1 MNYRTIF
8 AQKFSEKT
16 NLYSF
21 LIIVFLSFSTSA
33 NTQVTLSLTYTEK
46 NNLTTIETGATYTI
60 QLNYAVSSTTGN
72 ASGVKIDIPMPDYVF
87 SVRDFIGTTHAPI
100 ANFVFNN
107 TVGAKKL
114 TINFVNPV
122 PSGSNG
128 VLEFSIITQ
137 NLTTPNNTIL
147 TTNAE
152 LTATGGYTSGVKTND
167 MLLTAIPRI
176 CATKTLLN
184 GGAIGFNTTYR
195 IAVRTGGYANSAP
208 YGTLQATN
216 ITIKDTLPAG
226 ATFVSANVYNM
237 ANGGSFVGTGS
248 ISGGV
253 VTAAMPNL
261 SYSVYGYDHVWQAMS
276 YYVDITVRF
285 DSPTFSAGNTV
296 VNKAIVNYTPFS
308 QSATTLVDGQT
319 VGNCTSD
326 LIETTTLVAPT
337 ITAILTKAGSGSYY
351 PNNLITY
358 DIGFNNTGNVELNNV
373 EIIDSIPSNL
383 RIDQTAAYRGV
394 RIDARGYLNHVEYQ
408 TNLNASWVSFTPSGL
423 NVVPLLPLGEYFTK
437 LKFVLITPFPA
448 NTTLNGYNQLYFVGT
463 SAPVTPETVTNCLV
477 WSSTTSGIP
486 NLGSRTVCNGSVTL
500 LPRPATSKTY
510 YSISNTPSCINNLVI
525 GQNLTFTGTVV
536 ADAGYSD
543 VQNPISAMLV
553 PHGFDF
559 VSQSFGVSTSGI
571 ATAPTLQIIPNY
583 VIIGGVA
590 KDLYRWAF
598 PSGTTLAYSKNFT
611 VAATLK
617 VTAALLP
624 TTDYTVDFIATGSN
638 TSVNTP
644 QYNYGNLTDTND
656 WDLDGNTTETIGRA
670 NNNYCCYTCHVS
682 ASASMESIKWVKG
695 LADTAYSRYP
705 AFGQTVPGGN
715 ADYQLIVKNT
725 GNVSMKDVKIIDL
738 LPFFG
743 DVGVIDPTAR
753 STQWRP
759 NLAGPI
765 TAPSG
770 ISVYYTTVLKP
781 CRDEVKQPNA
791 ASPFPAGCS
800 APNWST
806 TPPIDLTK
814 VQAVKIDFGATV
826 LAGADS
832 LVFNWPMRA
841 PVNAPTNNEIAWN
854 SFGFVATRTDNNQ
867 PLLAAE
873 PIKVG
878 IKVQAGAPAYY
889 GDRVWFDTN
898 HNGIQDNTEGGVDGI
913 KVKLFTPRVSGVQ
926 TPTTDSLVN
935 FTITGN
941 GGLYIFT
948 NLKPA
953 DYYAVFCLPN
963 GYFVSPKNASGSTA
977 DTDSDGTTTTY
988 DGGTATMTPITN
1000 LTVVE
1005 TDLSWDQGIYCSI
1018 TPTVTGI
1025 QQVLAGSSVT
1035 LTATGG
1041 TAYSWSGPNGFSA
1054 TTASITINNVNPL
1067 DTGTYIVSIA
1077 DGACFASLSTKIEFY
1092 TCTQPSSIGI
1102 TQIAPDCANNT
1113 ANNNGKITLT
1123 AVNNADKYGIS
1134 SGTVYTG
1141 AAYSTATNIG
1151 ALPIDVQTGIPNTG
1165 GTYTIRLFNSLNT
1178 CHKDTIISQSAVLVP
1193 TAPSVS
1199 ASVSNACPA
1208 TSVNLLN
1215 ISAALAPSV
1224 SGSIFEWH
1232 VGNTSSSAFVSN
1244 PSSVGAGVYYLF
1256 EHSPAGCYST
1266 GTAVT
1271 VTTVSCCPPQSCIQ
1285 LTIARH

>member
-1 MNYRTIF
+1 MTYITKTT
-8 AQKFSEKT
+8 QKLLEKT
-16 NLYSF
+16 NLYL
-21 LIIVFLSFSTSA
+21 LIVIGFLSFSISA
-33 NTQVTLSLTYTEK
+33 KAQVTLSLTYTEK
-46 NNLTTIETGATYTI
+46 NNLTTIETGATYTM
-60 QLNYAVSSTTGN
+60 QLNYSVSSTTGN
-72 ASGVKIDIPMPDYVF
+72 ASGVKIEIPMPDYVF
-87 SVRDFIGTTHAPI
+87 SVNNFVGTTHAPI

-128 VLEFSIITQ
+128 VLEFSIVTQ

-152 LTATGGYTSGVKTND
+152 LTATGGYTSGVKTNL
-167 MLLTAIPRI
+167 MTLTAIPRI

-216 ITIKDTLPAG
+216 ITVKDTLPAG
-226 ATFVSANVYNM
+226 ATFVSANVYNVS
-237 ANGGSFVGTGS
+237 NTNIGTGTE
-248 ISGGV
+248 SGGV

-261 SYSVYGYDHVWQAMS
+261 SYSVYGYDYVWQAQS

-308 QSATTLVDGQT
+308 QSPTTLVDGQT

-326 LIETTTLVAPT
+326 LIETTTLLAPT
-337 ITAILTKAGSGSYY
+337 ITATLTKSGSGNFY

-394 RIDARGYLNHVEYQ
+394 RFDARGYLNRVEYQ
-408 TNLNASWVSFTPSGL
+408 TNLNASWVSFTPSGS
-423 NVVPLLPLGEYFTK
+423 NVVPLLPIGTYFTK
-437 LKFVLITPFPA
+437 LKFVLISPFPA
-448 NTTLNGYNQLYFVGT
+448 NTALNGYNQLYFVGA

-500 LPRPATSKTY
+500 QPRPLTSKTY
-510 YSISNTPSCINNLVI
+510 YSISNLPSCATNLVI
-525 GQNLTFTGTVV
+525 GQTLTFTGTVA

-543 VQNPISAMLV
+543 VQNPICAMLV

-559 VSQSFGVSTSGI
+559 VSQSFGASTSGI
-571 ATAPTLQIIPNY
+571 ATAPSLQIIPNY
-583 VIIGGVA
+583 ITIGGVA
-590 KDLYRWAF
+590 KDMYRWTF
-598 PSGTTLAYSKNFT
+598 PVGTTLPFSKEFT

-644 QYNYGNLTDTND
+644 QYNYGNITDTND
-656 WDLDGNTTETIGRA
+656 WDLDGNTTEVIGRA

-695 LADTAYSRYP
+695 LADTVYSRYP

-725 GNVSMKDVKIIDL
+725 GNVPMKDVKIIDV
-738 LPFFG
+738 LPFVG

-753 STQWRP
+753 NTQWRP
-759 NLAGPI
+759 NLAGAI

-781 CRDEVKQPNA
+781 CRDEVKQPSA
-791 ASPFPAGCS
+791 ASPFPAGCN

-806 TPPIDLTK
+806 TPPVDLTK

-841 PVNAPTNNEIAWN
+841 PVNAPTNNQIAWN

-898 HNGIQDNTEGGVDGI
+898 HDGIQDNTEGGVDGI
-913 KVKLFTPRVSGVQ
+913 KVKLFTPRVTGVQ
-926 TPTTDSLVN
+926 NPATDSLVN

-948 NLKPA
+948 NLKPGN
-953 DYYAVFCLPN
+953 YYAVFCLPN
-963 GYFVSPKNASGSTA
+963 TYIVSPKNASGGTP
-977 DTDSDGTTTTY
+977 DTDSDGTSITY
-988 DGGTATMTPITN
+988 DGGSATMTPITN
-1000 LTVVE
+1000 LTAIE

-1018 TPTVTGI
+1018 TPSVTGI
-1025 QQVLAGSSVT
+1025 QQVTAGSSVT

-1041 TAYSWSGPNGFSA
+1041 TVYSWSGPNGFNA
-1054 TTASITINNVNPL
+1054 TTASITINNINPL
-1067 DTGTYIVSIA
+1067 DTGTYVVNIS
-1077 DGACFASLSTKIEFY
+1077 DGTCFASLSTKIVFY
-1092 TCTQPSSIGI
+1092 NCVQPSGI
-1102 TQIAPDCANNT
+1102 SFTKIAPSCASNT

-1123 AVNNADKYGIS
+1123 TISNANKYGIN
-1134 SGTVYTG
+1134 SGTTYTS
-1141 AAYSTATNIG
+1141 AAYNAATNIG
-1151 ALPIDVQTGIPNTG
+1151 ALPIDVQTNIPNTG
-1165 GTYTIRLFNSLNT
+1165 GTYIIRLFNGSNT
-1178 CHKDTIISQSAVLVP
+1178 CYKDTLISIAAVPIP
-1193 TAPSVS
+1193 TPPSVP
-1199 ASVSNACPA
+1199 ASVTNACPA

-1215 ISAALAPSV
+1215 ISAAIPPSV
-1224 SGSIFEWH
+1224 SGGVFEWH
-1232 VGNTSSSAFVSN
+1232 VSNSSGSALVSD

-1256 EHSPAGCYST
+1256 EKTPANCYSV
-1266 GTAVT
+1266 GIAVT
-1271 VTTVSCCPPQSCIQ
+1271 VSITTCCPQQSCISI
-1285 LTIARH
+1285 TIGHQ